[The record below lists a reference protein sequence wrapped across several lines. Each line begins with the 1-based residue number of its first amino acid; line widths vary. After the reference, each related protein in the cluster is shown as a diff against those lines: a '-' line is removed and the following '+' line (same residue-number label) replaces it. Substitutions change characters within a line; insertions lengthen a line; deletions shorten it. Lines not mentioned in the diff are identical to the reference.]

1 MLDYRVRS
9 NGCFFTCAY
18 TRNRHPPWA
27 LDGGSKGSPNY
38 VEVIRADGA
47 VEDHAVVTALEVNE
61 GDVIRIHTGTG
72 GGYGDP
78 RKRPRE
84 KVLEDMSNGF
94 LTTRA
99 CVFRLWLGV
108 DVDVDWH
115 GAL

>member
-1 MLDYRVRS
+1 MLEYRVRS

-27 LDGGSKGSPNY
+27 LDAGLEGSPNY
-38 VEVIRADGA
+38 VEVVRADGA
-47 VEDHAVVTALEVNE
+47 VEFHAVVTALEVNE
-61 GDVIRIHTGTG
+61 NDVIRIHTGNG

-84 KVLEDMSNGF
+84 KVLEDIKNGF
-94 LTTRA
+94 LTRA
-99 CVFRLWLGV
+99 RASSVYGV
-108 DVDVDWH
+108 DVDVDWP